1 MQEYITLLRKNAN
14 YRNLWFG
21 SLISQLG
28 DWFNL
33 IAAAGLIARLTDSGV
48 AVSALFLARF
58 LPLFLFS
65 PLAGVLADRYDR
77 RKIMI
82 ISDLLRAVT
91 VASFLLIRSPDQVW
105 LFYFLTILQFT
116 LSALFTPA
124 RSAVLANVVAKEDL
138 VKANALDSLTWS
150 SMLALG
156 AFVGGVVAGLFGA
169 AVAFAADAAT
179 FLLSAWF
186 VSHIMLPPVNRRTA
200 AQSGGWLQFIDGLR
214 YLRHE
219 PYVLGISLTKA
230 GGALVWG
237 AINVVEIAFAEKVFS
252 LDLGPIGKALNLT
265 DMAAAT
271 LGAIYFA
278 TGLGTGLGPIFMR
291 RWLGD
296 QPRRLMFGITLG
308 FALLTI
314 GLFGL
319 GIAPTLPFYLTA
331 TVVRTVGTGVLWV
344 FSAALLQ
351 MVVPNQVRGRV
362 FAFEF
367 AMLTLTQSIS
377 IFSAGYMMDSMGFDV
392 RQVAL
397 TMAVASVVVFLFWLM
412 FYLASRSRISSQGI
426 SRGTNA
432 AVGTYPESAAAA
444 AEAES

>member
-1 MQEYITLLRKNAN
+1 MREYTILLQKNAN

-21 SLISQLG
+21 SLVSQLG

-33 IAAAGLIARLTDSGV
+33 IAAAGLIARLTGSGV

-77 RKIMI
+77 RRIMI
-82 ISDLLRAVT
+82 ASDLLRGGT
-91 VASFLLIRSPDQVW
+91 VAAFLFVRSPDQVW
-105 LFYFLTILQFT
+105 LFYVLTVLQFT
-116 LSALFTPA
+116 LSAVFTPA
-124 RSAVLANVVAKEDL
+124 RSAVLANVVPKEDL

-169 AVAFAADAAT
+169 DVAFVADAFT

-186 VSHIMLPPVNRRTA
+186 ISRIVLEPVERKKLKRT
-200 AQSGGWLQFIDGLR
+200 GGWLEFMDGLR
-214 YLRHE
+214 YLRYE
-219 PYVLGISLTKA
+219 PIILGISLAKA

-237 AINVVEIAFAEKVFS
+237 AINVLEVTFAEEIFT
-252 LDLGPIGKALNLT
+252 LDLGPIAEALNMS
-265 DMAAAT
+265 DKNAAT
-271 LGAIYFA
+271 LGAIYFV
-278 TGLGTGLGPIFMR
+278 TGIGTGLGPIMMR

-296 QPRRLMFGITLG
+296 KPTRLMFGITIG
-308 FALLTI
+308 FALTAAGI
-314 GLFGL
+314 FGL
-319 GIAPTLPFYLTA
+319 GVAPTFSWYLA
-331 TVVRTVGTGVLWV
+331 MTVVRTVGTGTLWV

-351 MVVPNQVRGRV
+351 MVVPDAFRGRV

-377 IFSAGYMMDSMGFDV
+377 IFAAGYMLDNIGLDV
-392 RQVAL
+392 RQVTVAMSAL
-397 TMAVASVVVFLFWLM
+397 GVIVFMVWLV
-412 FYLASRSRISSQGI
+412 FYLRNRSQVSKQGPIIHAEGSSPIQL
-426 SRGTNA
+426 
-432 AVGTYPESAAAA
+432 
-444 AEAES
+444 

>member
-1 MQEYITLLRKNAN
+1 MQEYITLLRKNSN

-21 SLISQLG
+21 TLVSQLG

-65 PLAGVLADRYDR
+65 PIAGVLADRYDR

-82 ISDLLRAVT
+82 ISDLLRAAT
-91 VASFLLIRSPDQVW
+91 VAAFLLVRSPDQVW
-105 LFYFLTILQFT
+105 LFYSLTILQFT

-138 VKANALDSLTWS
+138 VKANALDALTWS

-156 AFVGGVVAGLFGA
+156 AFIGGVVAGLFGA
-169 AVAFAADAAT
+169 TVAFLADTAT
-179 FLLSAWF
+179 FLISAWF
-186 VSHIMLPPVNRRTA
+186 ISRIVLAKRKGATSRK
-200 AQSGGWLQFIDGLR
+200 SGGWLDFVDGLR

-219 PYVLGISLTKA
+219 PFILGISLVKA

-237 AINVVEIAFAEKVFS
+237 AINVLEITFAEKIFR
-252 LDLGPIGKALNLT
+252 LDLGPLGEVLNLT

-271 LGAIYFA
+271 LGAIYFV

-291 RWLGD
+291 RLLGD
-296 QPRRLMFGITLG
+296 RPRRLMLGITLG
-308 FALLTI
+308 FALLAV

-319 GIAPTLPFYLTA
+319 GIAPTLPLYLTA
-331 TVVRTVGTGVLWV
+331 TVVRTVGTGTLWV

-351 MVVPNQVRGRV
+351 MVVPDSYRGRV

-377 IFSAGYMMDSMGFDV
+377 IFAAGYMLDSLGLDV
-392 RQVAL
+392 RQV
-397 TMAVASVVVFLFWLM
+397 TVVMAVTGVVVFVIWFA
-412 FYLASRSRISSQGI
+412 FYATARSGVEGR
-426 SRGTNA
+426 
-432 AVGTYPESAAAA
+432 VAAARVLSK
-444 AEAES
+444 ENE

>member
-21 SLISQLG
+21 TLVSQLG

-82 ISDLLRAVT
+82 ISDLLRAAT
-91 VASFLLIRSPDQVW
+91 VAAFLLVRSPDQVW

-138 VKANALDSLTWS
+138 VKANALDALTWS

-156 AFVGGVVAGLFGA
+156 AFIGGVVAGLFGTT
-169 AVAFAADAAT
+169 VAFLADSAT

-186 VSHIMLPPVNRRTA
+186 VSRIVLAPIERKTSQRA
-200 AQSGGWLQFIDGLR
+200 GGWLDFVDGMR

-219 PYVLGISLTKA
+219 PFILGISLVKA

-237 AINVVEIAFAEKVFS
+237 AINVLEITFAEKIFS
-252 LDLGPIGKALNLT
+252 LNLGAIGQALNLT

-271 LGAIYFA
+271 LGAIYFV

-296 QPRRLMFGITLG
+296 RPRRIMFGITLG
-308 FALLTI
+308 FVLLAI
-314 GLFGL
+314 GIFGL
-319 GIAPTLPFYLTA
+319 GIAPTLPLYLAA
-331 TVVRTVGTGVLWV
+331 TLVRTVGTGTIWV

-351 MVVPNQVRGRV
+351 MVVPDAFRGRV

-377 IFSAGYMMDSMGFDV
+377 IFAAGYMMDSMGASV
-392 RQVAL
+392 RQV
-397 TMAVASVVVFLFWLM
+397 TVVMAVTGVVVFSIWLA
-412 FYLASRSRISSQGI
+412 FYLANRSRVQSKDTLLRVNSDEG
-426 SRGTNA
+426 S
-432 AVGTYPESAAAA
+432 
-444 AEAES
+444 

>member
-1 MQEYITLLRKNAN
+1 MQEYITLLRKNSN

-21 SLISQLG
+21 SLVSQLG

-82 ISDLLRAVT
+82 ISDLLRAAT
-91 VASFLLIRSPDQVW
+91 VAAFLLVRSPDQVW
-105 LFYFLTILQFT
+105 LFYFLTILQFS
-116 LSALFTPA
+116 LSALFIPA
-124 RSAVLANVVAKEDL
+124 RSAVLANVVAREDL
-138 VKANALDSLTWS
+138 VKANALDALTWS

-156 AFVGGVVAGLFGA
+156 AFIGGVVAGLFGA
-169 AVAFAADAAT
+169 TVAFLADSAT

-186 VSHIMLPPVNRRTA
+186 VSRVVLAPVERKTTKR
-200 AQSGGWLQFIDGLR
+200 SGGWLEFVDGLK

-219 PYVLGISLTKA
+219 PFIFGISLAKA

-237 AINVVEIAFAEKVFS
+237 AINVLEIAFAEKVFN
-252 LDLGPIGKALNLT
+252 LNLGPVGELLNLS
-265 DMAAAT
+265 DMTAAT
-271 LGAIYFA
+271 LGAIYFV

-296 QPRRLMFGITLG
+296 RPRRLMFGITLG
-308 FALLTI
+308 FALLVLGI
-314 GLFGL
+314 FGL
-319 GIAPTLPFYLTA
+319 GIAPTFPLYLSA
-331 TVVRTVGTGVLWV
+331 TIVRTVGTGTLWV

-351 MVVPNQVRGRV
+351 MVVPDSFRGRV

-377 IFSAGYMMDSMGFDV
+377 IFVAGYMMDSLGFSV
-392 RQVAL
+392 RQVTLVMAL
-397 TMAVASVVVFLFWLM
+397 SGIVVFFIWLA
-412 FYLASRSRISSQGI
+412 FYLTARAR
-426 SRGTNA
+426 
-432 AVGTYPESAAAA
+432 VESKV
-444 AEAES
+444 SLLRTKSDDRL

>member
-1 MQEYITLLRKNAN
+1 MQEYITLLRKNGN
-14 YRNLWFG
+14 YRNLWLG
-21 SLISQLG
+21 TLVSQLG

-33 IAAAGLIARLTDSGV
+33 IAAAGLIARLTGSGV

-65 PLAGVLADRYDR
+65 PLAGVMADRYDR

-82 ISDLLRAVT
+82 ISDVLRAAT
-91 VASFLLIRSPDQVW
+91 VAAFLLIRSPDQVW
-105 LFYFLTILQFT
+105 LFYLLTILQFT

-169 AVAFAADAAT
+169 NVAFLADAAT

-186 VSHIMLPPVNRRTA
+186 VSRIVLAPRVRKTSRR
-200 AQSGGWLQFIDGLR
+200 SGGWLEFVDGLR
-214 YLRHE
+214 YLRNE
-219 PYVLGISLTKA
+219 PFILGISLTKA

-237 AINVVEIAFAEKVFS
+237 AINVLEVTFAEKIFS
-252 LDLGPIGKALNLT
+252 LNLGPVGEALNLT

-271 LGAIYFA
+271 LGAIYFV
-278 TGLGTGLGPIFMR
+278 TGLGTGLGPIVMR

-296 QPRRLMFGITLG
+296 RPRRLMFGITLG
-308 FALLTI
+308 FALLAVGI
-314 GLFGL
+314 FGL
-319 GIAPTLPFYLTA
+319 GIAPTFPFYLTA
-331 TVVRTVGTGVLWV
+331 TAVRTVGTGTLWV

-351 MVVPNQVRGRV
+351 MVVPDVVRGRV

-377 IFSAGYMMDSMGFDV
+377 IFAAGIMLDSLGMGV
-392 RQVAL
+392 RQVTVA
-397 TMAVASVVVFLFWLM
+397 MAVTGVVVFFIWLA
-412 FYLASRSRISSQGI
+412 FYLRNRSLVERKVS
-426 SRGTNA
+426 
-432 AVGTYPESAAAA
+432 AVRVESA
-444 AEAES
+444 ENL